1 MSILTSQEFSRRMS
15 AAQEAVRKNHLD
27 AILVFSTE
35 SEPAA
40 VRYFSD
46 Y

>member
-1 MSILTSQEFSRRMS
+1 MAETILTSQEFDRRMKG
-15 AAQEAVRKNHLD
+15 AQEIVRKNGLD

-40 VRYFSD
+40 VRRML
-46 Y
+46 